1 MAIPRARDDDVPPPL
16 PPPRYIGEQLSEGP
30 SQDVGWQWGNTH
42 NTGFG
47 SVKPGSSLFGRASI
61 SQPFQG
67 PPRREP
73 SASRS
78 LDDSMSSDGV
88 DNLSDEDRGKN
99 RPTLANHR

>member
-16 PPPRYIGEQLSEGP
+16 PPPRYIGEQLSEG
-30 SQDVGWQWGNTH
+30 QDVGWQWGNTH

-47 SVKPGSSLFGRASI
+47 GVKPGSSLLGRASNT
-61 SQPFQG
+61 QHPHG
-67 PPRREP
+67 PPRRET

-78 LDDSMSSDGV
+78 LDDMSSDG
-88 DNLSDEDRGKN
+88 LEQSDEDRGKT